1 MGFDNI
7 FCIIK
12 LSELDYHEVLGGGS
26 ERILKLDQA
35 KRKELTE
42 SHLNQQAFVQEL
54 KEQSTSLGLDIQ
66 FVPQLEIKTIA
77 PGPRD
82 LVITAGGDGTF
93 LNAAQHFGSCCMLGM
108 NNDYKPTSGVGSY
121 GALTCVNRDTLKKRL
136 KDLSRGRY
144 QIVKW
149 SRLQVKINGK
159 LVERLAIND
168 IYFGQRISY
177 RTCDLI
183 IEQSGQTEQ
192 FNCSGLL
199 LCTGMGSHAWHYN
212 AGGSPFSNELEAFG
226 FRVLI
231 PNLKRPLHFTSGIL
245 QDGQEVIV
253 TPERDGYILSFDSS
267 TDEIATEMGDD
278 IRISI
283 APEGA
288 IRVLSFET

>member
-1 MGFDNI
+1 MAFKAI
-7 FCIIK
+7 YCIIK
-12 LSELDYHEVLGGGS
+12 LSELDYHEILGGGS
-26 ERILKLDQA
+26 ERILKLDQT

-54 KEQSTSLGLDIQ
+54 KVQSESLGLDIQ
-66 FVPQLEIKTIA
+66 FVPQVEMENIN
-77 PGPRD
+77 PGPDD

-93 LNAAQHFGSCCMLGM
+93 LNAAQRFGSCCMLGM
-108 NNDYKPTSGVGSY
+108 NNDYKPLAGVGSY
-121 GALTCVNRDTLKKRL
+121 GALTCVNRDTLTQRL
-136 KDLSRGRY
+136 KDLKKGSY
-144 QIVKW
+144 TIVNW
-149 SRLQVKINGK
+149 SRLQAHINGE
-159 LVERLAIND
+159 LVNRLAIND
-168 IYFGQRISY
+168 IYFGQKISY

-192 FNCSGLL
+192 FNCSGVL

-226 FRVLI
+226 FRVLF
-231 PNLKRPLHFTSGIL
+231 PNLKRPLTFTSGIL
-245 QDGQEVIV
+245 QDGQEVII

-267 TDEIATEMGDD
+267 TDEIATEMGDV